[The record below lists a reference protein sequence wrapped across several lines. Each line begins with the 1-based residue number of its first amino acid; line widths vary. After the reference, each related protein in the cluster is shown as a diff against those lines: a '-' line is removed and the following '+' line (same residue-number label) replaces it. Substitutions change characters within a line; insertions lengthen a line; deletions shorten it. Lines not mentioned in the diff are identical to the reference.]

1 MATLLHL
8 DSSAD
13 LTGSVSRRLT
23 ARFASGWAA
32 RGHVTLRRDL
42 FVDQPPHLPSNVLH
56 WAPGLRAA
64 DESVDRAHDRYQ
76 EELVGELLA
85 ADVVLV
91 GAPMYNWSVPSTL
104 KAWIDWIHVPG
115 MTASAGPDD
124 PAPLFGKPIVI
135 ASGRGLAYGPDS
147 GNVDH
152 QLAALNQLFTESMQM
167 VVYPVLAELTLA
179 GRVTGL
185 APYVGQAAA
194 SLVAAEAEIDRL
206 LTELG

>member
-23 ARFASGWAA
+23 ARFAAGWAA
-32 RGHVTLRRDL
+32 LGHATVRRDL
-42 FVDQPPHLPSNVLH
+42 FLDQPPHLPNSVLH
-56 WAPGLRAA
+56 WAPSLRSS

-85 ADVVLV
+85 ADIVLV

-115 MTASAGPDD
+115 MTAPAGPDD
-124 PAPLFGKPIVI
+124 PAPLVGKPIVI
-135 ASGRGLAYGPDS
+135 ASGRGLSYGPDS

-152 QLAALNQLFTESMQM
+152 ELAALNQLFAESMQM
-167 VVYPVLAELTLA
+167 TVHPVLAELTLTD
-179 GRVTGL
+179 RVADL
-185 APYVGQAAA
+185 APYAAQRDA
-194 SLVAAEAEIDRL
+194 SLAAAEAEIDRL
-206 LTELG
+206 LNELG

>member
-23 ARFASGWAA
+23 ARFAAGWAA
-32 RGHVTLRRDL
+32 RGHTTVRRDL
-42 FVDQPPHLPSNVLH
+42 FTDQPPHLPSNVLH
-56 WAPGLRAA
+56 WAPSLRAA
-64 DESVDRAHDRYQ
+64 GESVNPAHDRYQ

-85 ADVVLV
+85 ADVVLI

-115 MTASAGPDD
+115 MTAPAGPDD
-124 PAPLFGKPIVI
+124 PAPLAGKPVVI
-135 ASGRGLAYGPDS
+135 ASGRGLAYGPGT

-152 QLAALNQLFTESMQM
+152 ELAALNQLFAGSMQM
-167 VVYPVLAELTLA
+167 IVYPVLAELTLA
-179 GRVTGL
+179 GRVADL
-185 APYVGQAAA
+185 APYTAQGAA
-194 SLVAAEAEIDRL
+194 SLAAAEADIDRL

>member
-13 LTGSVSRRLT
+13 LAGSVSRRLT
-23 ARFASGWAA
+23 ARFAAGWTAL
-32 RGHVTLRRDL
+32 GHETVRRDL
-42 FVDQPPHLPSNVLH
+42 FIDQPAHLPSSALH
-56 WAPGLRAA
+56 WAPSLRPA
-64 DESVDRAHDRYQ
+64 DQSVDRAHDRYQ
-76 EELVGELLA
+76 QELVGELLT

-115 MTASAGPDD
+115 MTAPAGPGD
-124 PAPLFGKPIVI
+124 PAPLAGKPIVI
-135 ASGRGLAYGPDS
+135 VSGRGLSYGPDS

-152 QLAALNQLFTESMQM
+152 ELAALNQLFAGSMQM
-167 VVYPVLAELTLA
+167 IVYPVLAELTLA
-179 GRVTGL
+179 DRMVDL
-185 APYVGQAAA
+185 APYAAQGAA
-194 SLVAAEAEIDRL
+194 SLAAAEAEIDRL